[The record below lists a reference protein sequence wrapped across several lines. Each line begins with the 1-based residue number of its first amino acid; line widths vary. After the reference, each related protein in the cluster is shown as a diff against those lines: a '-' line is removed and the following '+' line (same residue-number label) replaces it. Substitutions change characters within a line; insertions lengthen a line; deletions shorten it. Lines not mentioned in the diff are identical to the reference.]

1 MILRST
7 IAVVGL
13 ATITS
18 VNAGIDLTP
27 SVTEYSANGFK
38 FQQLNFRDDKR
49 RIEYEFPRGWSF
61 DSNANQLHLK
71 PPQKNFAEATISI
84 LPLNKPTP
92 LDESAIK
99 ELGQQSIV
107 ALPPGSQFV
116 KIEEEAANTV
126 LLDGNASVEVTVSY
140 QTTGEKF
147 VRSTLLVNLPDKRL
161 IFRLTAR
168 KDDFQA
174 LHREFKASILSWRWI
189 DPEKQGAEV
198 SNKAQ
203 TTGTQ

>member
-147 VRSTLLVNLPDKRL
+147 VRSTLLVNLPDKQL

-174 LHREFKASILSWRWI
+174 LHREFKASILSWRSI